1 MHIGTFD
8 NFTECYLELI
18 KATMS
23 DYEYESAPRNQ
34 KIREIIGAT
43 FTITNP
49 RHRIPS
55 VAGRKFGL
63 TYLAAELLWYLSGNN
78 ETAWIS
84 KYSSFWKNIS
94 DDGVTANSAYG
105 ARLFKEHST
114 IAQGRFVQWDYVVS
128 ELRKDPDSR
137 RAVMHLRTPNDSI
150 DAKLDVP
157 CTLALQFFI
166 RDNKLHQVVHMRSS
180 DVIFGIA
187 YDVPAFTMFQEILA
201 NELDVD
207 VGSYTHVSNSLHIY
221 ERHFE
226 MAENILK
233 TENIRKSIDAARA
246 AGSQESLMISSLAEV
261 PIGCLMS
268 FESSLPSYDSP
279 TDVVDAYHGLEVRG
293 YWADIAAIL
302 TAKRIRELGD
312 KKFAR
317 EFIQAALHQ
326 SYSFYKRGGNK

>member
-1 MHIGTFD
+1 MHIGTFE

-23 DYEYESAPRNQ
+23 DYEHESAPRGQ

-49 RHRIPS
+49 RHRVPS
-55 VAGRKFGL
+55 VVGRKFGL
-63 TYLAAELLWYLSGNN
+63 TYLAAELVWYLSGNN
-78 ETAWIS
+78 KTDWIS
-84 KYSSFWKNIS
+84 KYSSFWKDIS

-105 ARLFKEHST
+105 ARLFKPHDA
-114 IAQGRFVQWDYVVS
+114 IAQGRFVQWDYVVN
-128 ELRKDPDSR
+128 ELRNDPDSR
-137 RAVMHLRTPNDSI
+137 RAVMHLRTPNDSV

-187 YDVPAFTMFQEILA
+187 YDIPAFTLFQEILA
-201 NELDVD
+201 NELNVD
-207 VGSYTHVSNSLHIY
+207 LGTYTHVSNSLHVY

-233 TENIRKSIDAARA
+233 TENIKKSLEAART
-246 AGSQESLMISSLAEV
+246 AGPQEPLEESSIAEIPIESLFWFELN
-261 PIGCLMS
+261 MS
-268 FESSLPSYDSP
+268 EYNTP
-279 TDVVDAYHGLEVRG
+279 TDVVDAYHNLELWD
-293 YWADIAAIL
+293 YWGDLAAIL
-302 TAKRIRELGD
+302 AAKRIRELGD

-317 EFIQAALHQ
+317 EFINSALHQ